1 MRVVHSVLLDNYL
14 VNVVPDVV
22 VVQLGGGR
30 GGAAGGRDGDRGGGL
45 GQGVVGGD
53 LADTRNIE
61 RSWLGKYGHTRLLT

>member
-1 MRVVHSVLLDNYL
+1 MRVGHFAVLSNYL

-30 GGAAGGRDGDRGGGL
+30 GGAGGRDGDRGGGL

-61 RSWLGKYGHTRLLT
+61 RSWLGKYGHTKLLT